1 MNDSAGRLQRK
12 LRARAGSFRHWPVVA
27 MLVLSLCCSPFPLW
41 AGTTGS
47 LTGTL
52 IDASGSAIAG
62 AKISL
67 ASPSQTAST
76 LTDPSGGFS
85 FLSLAPDTY
94 ELSAQKAGYDPVS
107 LAGITIFADQA
118 QRLSLR
124 TQRTLRTIATV
135 TSRATDSLV
144 RSGTTADVY
153 SVNAAAASAAKVLGG
168 GGNLNTAYSA
178 IASVPGAYVPTNQS
192 GAYQNISIRGGD
204 YAQVGYEFD
213 GVPTN
218 KAFDNY
224 PANTLSSLGQQEV
237 QVYTGPP
244 VTSEASGSS
253 GFINQVVRTGTYPGF
268 GDLSFGVAGPQ
279 YYHHAALE
287 IGGATTNRNLSYYAG
302 FSGYD
307 QDFRY
312 YDQFNGA
319 SQSSLWGPPLV
330 ATACPS
336 PGNANYASCYASGFG
351 PAGYVL
357 GPYNAGQPAHISDRE
372 GLVNVHIAV
381 PHKRDGLKDDIQL
394 LYDTGAMVTSTYNSV
409 NDWGGPPT
417 FAANGLPLPNLPSGL
432 QYNGPLGAP
441 LASNYQALLST
452 YFYPHSTRPPDGNLP
467 FDQRDA
473 QLNSQSIFKLQY
485 QHNFSQNAYLRFY
498 GYSSY
503 SDRFLYAPFEAN
515 LPFGDAAGYQNISA
529 PDYEVDTHT
538 RGLSATFADQ
548 INPQHLLNVL
558 GSVTTATSLR
568 DNNSSV
574 GNDGRTL
581 ALVVNGTDPT
591 SGICY
596 SVAAAVASPATCSSA
611 TTLSFAQARAGKAL
625 SLGGLACGTGPC
637 EYYVAENGPHGSYNQ
652 VSPAFTSGA
661 ITDSWRPTDKLTFNL
676 ALRYDGYQYD
686 GADTSGPARDFW
698 FNAWN
703 RSKCV
708 STQPA
713 NSPLDKSKLGIGVQ
727 QPCSAANSGG
737 TSYVPATL
745 QNVSAPVYRFSLLE
759 PRVGVTYA
767 NSPSDVYRF
776 SFGKYSQ
783 PSAAAFAQYN
793 TYQQDLPDFIGPEFY
808 KYGYTQ
814 PGHVVPPDITY
825 NFDAS
830 WEHQFGHTD
839 LSFKLTPFYR
849 RDFNENQ
856 GFYINAA
863 QGFSSGLP
871 IATSSIRGLELA
883 VRKGDFSRNGF
894 AAQLAYTYT
903 YSTVRYQTLSNGT
916 TPLTPINNDIRTYN
930 AYTSFCAS
938 HSKDARCGQ
947 ATNGVTAAPCYRA
960 TTGAGTIDGAV
971 PATCSAPGAY
981 ANPYWNAPPQALFD
995 EGGIYFP
1002 TDPIVAGVTLQANS
1016 YNVPHVATLIL
1027 NYKRSRLTFT
1037 PTLQFSAGQRYGVPE
1052 SVVGVDPAGG
1062 CLPLAASTAGD
1073 PRYPYGSA
1081 GGAAYNATSC
1091 PGALNAVPDPYTRKF
1106 DSVGAFVAPSQLL
1119 GNLQIG
1125 YAASKTVTFTL
1136 ALTNLLNQCFGGSN
1150 EPWTGLAN
1158 PKTCS
1163 YNSGGVIG
1171 SVFPSANFYNPG
1183 AARQP
1188 FLSPYIPQF
1197 GQYVVNNGYSAP
1209 SSPFNAFLSAQIRL

>member
-1 MNDSAGRLQRK
+1 MIHAFDRSFPGCAPLRIAFLKCAVAGALA
-12 LRARAGSFRHWPVVA
+12 LA
-27 MLVLSLCCSPFPLW
+27 MLCTAMPLV

-52 IDASGSAIAG
+52 SDAAG
-62 AKISL
+62 APISG
-67 ASPSQTAST
+67 AKVSVSSPSQTSST
-76 LTDPSGGFS
+76 FTDASGGFT

-94 ELSAQKAGYDPVS
+94 TLSGERQGYDPVS
-107 LAGITIFADQA
+107 ISGINIFADQT
-118 QRLSLR
+118 QRLGLHTAKSLR
-124 TQRTLRTIATV
+124 TIGTV
-135 TSRATDSLV
+135 TSRAADSLV

-168 GGNLNTAYSA
+168 GGNLNSAYSA
-178 IASVPGAYVPTNQS
+178 IASVPGAFVPANQS

-204 YAQVGYEFD
+204 YEQVGYEFD

-244 VTSEASGSS
+244 VNAEASGSS
-253 GFINQVVRTGTYPGF
+253 GFINQVVRTGTYPGSEELAI
-268 GDLSFGVAGPQ
+268 GLGSPQ
-279 YYHHAALE
+279 YYHHFSTE
-287 IGGATTNRNLSYYAG
+287 VGGATDNRNFSYYAG

-319 SQSSLWGPPLV
+319 SQSGRWGPPLL
-330 ATACPS
+330 AAPCPNA
-336 PGNANYASCYASGFG
+336 GNPNFVSCYASGLG

-372 GLVNVHIAV
+372 GIVNLHVAV
-381 PHKRDGLKDDIQL
+381 PHKHDGLKDDIQL
-394 LYDTGAMVTSTYNSV
+394 LYDTGAMVTASYNST
-409 NDWGGPPT
+409 NDWAGPST
-417 FAANGLPLPNLPSGL
+417 FTNNALKLPNVPSGL

-441 LASNYQALLST
+441 LASNYQTLLTT
-452 YFYPHSTRPPDGNLP
+452 YFYPHSTQPPDGTLP
-467 FDQRDA
+467 FNQRDA

-498 GYSSY
+498 GYSAY
-503 SDRFLYAPFEAN
+503 SDRFLYAPFESS
-515 LPFGDAAGYQNISA
+515 LPLGDAAGNQNIA
-529 PDYEVDTHT
+529 GQDYEVDTHT

-548 INPQHLLNVL
+548 LSSQHLLNVL

-574 GNDGRTL
+574 PNAGRTM
-581 ALVVNGTDPT
+581 ALVVSSAAPA

-596 SVAAAVASPATCSSA
+596 SVAAAVAAPATCSTA
-611 TTLSFAQARAGKAL
+611 TTLSFGQAQQGKAL
-625 SLGGLACGTGPC
+625 NLGGVTCGGAPC
-637 EYYVAENGPHGSYNQ
+637 EYYVAENGPHGSYNR
-652 VSPAFTSGA
+652 VAPVFTAGA

-703 RSKCV
+703 QSQCI
-708 STQPA
+708 SSLPA
-713 NSPLDKSKLGIGVQ
+713 SSPLDKSKLGINVTK
-727 QPCSAANSGG
+727 PCSAANTAT
-737 TSYVPATL
+737 TSYKPAT
-745 QNVSAPVYRFSLLE
+745 QFNIASPVYRFSLLE
-759 PRVGVTYA
+759 PRIGMTYA
-767 NSPSDVYRF
+767 NSPTDIYRF

-783 PSAAAFAQYN
+783 PSSTAFAQYD
-793 TYQQDLPDFIGPEFY
+793 TYQQDLPGFIGPEFF
-808 KYGYTQ
+808 KYGYNQ

-830 WEHQFGHTD
+830 WEHQLRHSD
-839 LSFKLTPFYR
+839 VSFKVTPFYR

-871 IATSSIRGLELA
+871 IAISSIRGVELA
-883 VRKGDFSRNGF
+883 VRKGDFARNGF

-916 TPLTPINNDIRTYN
+916 TPLTQVNNDIKTYN
-930 AYTSFCAS
+930 GYTSFCAANP
-938 HSKDARCGQ
+938 KDARCGTPTNNAPASPCYL
-947 ATNGVTAAPCYRA
+947 ATTTSGSVSGAAPAAC
-960 TTGAGTIDGAV
+960 TT
-971 PATCSAPGAY
+971 PGAY

-1016 YNVPHVATLIL
+1016 YAVPHVASLIL
-1027 NYKRSRLTFT
+1027 NYKRDRFTIT
-1037 PTLQFSAGQRYGVPE
+1037 PTFQFTAGQRYGVPE
-1052 SVVGVDPAGG
+1052 SVLGVDPAAG
-1062 CLPLAASTAGD
+1062 CLPLAASTAAIRVI
-1073 PRYPYGSA
+1073 PTARQ
-1081 GGAAYNATSC
+1081 AA
-1091 PGALNAVPDPYTRKF
+1091 PHMMRR
-1106 DSVGAFVAPSQLL
+1106 VAPAHWVRFPTRTPANST
-1119 GNLQIG
+1119 
-1125 YAASKTVTFTL
+1125 ASV
-1136 ALTNLLNQCFGGSN
+1136 
-1150 EPWTGLAN
+1150 
-1158 PKTCS
+1158 
-1163 YNSGGVIG
+1163 
-1171 SVFPSANFYNPG
+1171 
-1183 AARQP
+1183 
-1188 FLSPYIPQF
+1188 
-1197 GQYVVNNGYSAP
+1197 P
-1209 SSPFNAFLSAQIRL
+1209 SSRHRNCSGTSN

>member
-1 MNDSAGRLQRK
+1 MKISIDRCKRVSSHIGA
-12 LRARAGSFRHWPVVA
+12 LRRYLIAASLA
-27 MLVLSLCCSPFPLW
+27 MAMISSPLALL

-52 IDASGSAIAG
+52 TDAAG
-62 AKISL
+62 AGIVGVKISL
-67 ASPSQTAST
+67 VSPSQTATT
-76 LTDPSGGFS
+76 LTDASGGFS

-94 ELSAQKAGYDPVS
+94 TLSGEKAGYDPVS
-107 LAGITIFADQA
+107 IGGVTIFADQT
-118 QRLSLR
+118 QRLSLHTAR
-124 TQRTLRTIATV
+124 ALRTIGTV
-135 TSRATDSLV
+135 TTRAADSLV

-178 IASVPGAYVPTNQS
+178 ISSVPGAYVPTNQS

-204 YAQVGYEFD
+204 YEQVGYEFD

-224 PANTLSSLGQQEV
+224 PANSLSSLGQQEV

-268 GDLSFGVAGPQ
+268 EDLSAGVAAPQ
-279 YYHHAALE
+279 YYHHTSLE
-287 IGGATTNRNLSYYAG
+287 VGGATANRNFSYYAG

-319 SQSSLWGPPLV
+319 SQSSLWGPPFFAAPCP
-330 ATACPS
+330 AT
-336 PGNANYASCYASGFG
+336 NKANFASCYASGFG

-372 GLVNVHIAV
+372 GLVNLHVAV

-394 LYDTGAMVTSTYNSV
+394 LYDTGAMVTSTYNSID
-409 NDWGGPPT
+409 DWGGPST
-417 FAANGLPLPNLPSGL
+417 FSGNGLPIPNLPSGL
-432 QYNGPLGAP
+432 QYNGALGAP
-441 LASNYQALLST
+441 LADNYQKLFST
-452 YFYPHSTRPPDGNLP
+452 YVYPHSTLPPDANLL
-467 FDQRDA
+467 FGARDA
-473 QLNSQSIFKLQY
+473 QLNSQSIVKAQY

-498 GYSSY
+498 GYSAY

-548 INPQHLLNVL
+548 ISPQHLLNVL

-574 GNDGRTL
+574 GNGGRTM
-581 ALVVNGTDPT
+581 ALVVNGASPT

-596 SVAAAVASPATCSSA
+596 SVAPAVASPATCSTA
-611 TTLSFAQARAGKAL
+611 TALTFAQAASGKAL
-625 SLGGLACGTGPC
+625 DLTGLTCGSGPC
-637 EYYVAENGPHGSYNQ
+637 QYYVAENGPHGSYNQ
-652 VSPAFTSGA
+652 VNPVFSAGA
-661 ITDSWRPTDKLTFNL
+661 ITDSWRPSDKLTFNL

-686 GADTSGPARDFW
+686 TADTSGPARDFW

-703 RSKCV
+703 QSKCV
-708 STQPA
+708 SSQPA
-713 NSPLDKSKLGIGVQ
+713 NSAVDKSKLGIGVN
-727 QPCSAANSGG
+727 QPCSAANTAT
-737 TSYVPATL
+737 TSYIPATL
-745 QNVSAPVYRFSLLE
+745 QNISAPIYRFSLLE
-759 PRVGVTYA
+759 PRIGMTYA

-783 PSAAAFAQYN
+783 PSSAAFAQYN

-808 KYGYTQ
+808 KYGYDQ

-830 WEHQFGHTD
+830 WEHQLRHSD
-839 LSFKLTPFYR
+839 VSFKITPFYR

-871 IATSSIRGLELA
+871 IAISSIRGLELA
-883 VRKGDFSRNGF
+883 VRKGDFGRNGF

-903 YSTVRYQTLSNGT
+903 YSTVRYESLSNGT
-916 TPLTPINNDIRTYN
+916 TPITPINNDIKAYN
-930 AYTSFCAS
+930 GYTSFCAT
-938 HSKDARCGQ
+938 HAKDTRCG
-947 ATNGVTAAPCYRA
+947 TPSNGSAAAPCYVA
-960 TTGAGTIDGAV
+960 TTAASGVNGAL
-971 PATCSAPGAY
+971 PAACTAAGAY

-1027 NYKRSRLTFT
+1027 NYKHDRFTFT
-1037 PTLQFSAGQRYGVPE
+1037 PTLQFNAGQRYGVPE
-1052 SVVGVDPAGG
+1052 SVVGVDPGAG
-1062 CLPLAASTAGD
+1062 CLPLGTSTAGD

-1081 GGAAYNATSC
+1081 GGAAYDATSC
-1091 PGALNAVPDPYTRKF
+1091 PGALNAIPDPYTGKF

-1119 GNLQIG
+1119 GNLQLS
-1125 YAASKTVTFTL
+1125 YAANKKVTFTL
-1136 ALTNLLNQCFGGSN
+1136 ALTNVLNQCFGGSK
-1150 EPWTGLAN
+1150 EAWTGLAN

-1171 SVFPSANFYNPG
+1171 SVFPAANFYNPG
-1183 AARQP
+1183 SARQP

-1197 GQYVVNNGYSAP
+1197 GQYIVNNGYSAP